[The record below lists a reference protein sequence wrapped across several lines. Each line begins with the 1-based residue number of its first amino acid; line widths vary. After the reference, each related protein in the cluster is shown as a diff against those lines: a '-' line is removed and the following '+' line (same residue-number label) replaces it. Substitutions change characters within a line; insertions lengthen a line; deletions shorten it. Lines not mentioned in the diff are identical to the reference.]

1 MTRLAEAVARRDPFS
16 LVALQPIVTITG
28 TLVGA
33 LALAEG
39 QIDADTL
46 WAAATVDET
55 WQAEQWGVDEQ
66 AAEANAARRRDLDA
80 AVRFLALLE

>member
-1 MTRLAEAVARRDPFS
+1 MCIRDS
-16 LVALQPIVTITG
+16 
-28 TLVGA
+28 
-33 LALAEG
+33 
-39 QIDADTL
+39 L

-80 AVRFLALLE
+80 AVSFLALLE